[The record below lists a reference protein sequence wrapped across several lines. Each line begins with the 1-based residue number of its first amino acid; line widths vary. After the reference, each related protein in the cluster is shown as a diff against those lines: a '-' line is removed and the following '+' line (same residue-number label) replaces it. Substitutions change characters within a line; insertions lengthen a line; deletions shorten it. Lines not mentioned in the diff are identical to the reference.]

1 MSDIINFYNTNSIT
15 TYDDAQD
22 FLKKEPYFLDLK
34 YDGNIYRISHIEG
47 KSDRNNKIVK
57 TFSGLILKKDNIGDI
72 LYRGQSLS
80 EQIVVENTITND
92 DIKTVNVNDWEH
104 ITVQKLYDGS
114 RIKVFY
120 IDGVGWNISTSRC
133 INACK
138 AFWNSPKSF
147 YQLFMECLGNF
158 NLESLDKNKCYTFII
173 QHPENRIVIPHSVPS
188 LIHVSTYDKNTNNI
202 VDIDIGLPK
211 AEVCVFESFNQ
222 LIENLL
228 SLEHTSP
235 GYMLI
240 DNNHDRVHLIC
251 SKYDKIRKLK
261 GNVPLISQRYLQLRK
276 SSTNDISKFLEI
288 FPEYKFICD
297 DVEKHLTYICKTI
310 FHKYQLRRKQH
321 RRVFLTPIEREI
333 QYKVHGL
340 YLGMRIQNNIN
351 QTNIVRSIAL
361 DDITFLVN
369 GLPVYKILQ
378 LLRESN
384 ISI

>member
-120 IDGVGWNISTSRC
+120 IDGVGWNVSTSRC

-361 DDITFLVN
+361 DDITLLVN

-378 LLRESN
+378 LLRDSN

>member
-34 YDGNIYRISHIEG
+34 YDGNIYRISHTEG

-72 LYRGQSLS
+72 LFRGQNLS
-80 EQIVVENTITND
+80 EQIIVENIITNED
-92 DIKTVNVNDWEH
+92 VKTANVNDWEH
-104 ITVQKLYDGS
+104 ITVQRLYDGS

-120 IDGVGWNISTSRC
+120 IDGVGWNVSTSRC

-147 YQLFMECLGNF
+147 YQLFKECLGNF
-158 NLESLDKNKCYTFII
+158 NLDSLDRNKCYTFII
-173 QHPENRIVIPHSVPS
+173 QHPENRIVIPYTFPS

-202 VDIDIGLPK
+202 VDVDIGLPK

-228 SLEHTSP
+228 TLEHTSP

-240 DNNHDRVHLIC
+240 DNNHNRVHLIC
-251 SKYDKIRKLK
+251 SEYDKIRKLK

-276 SSTNDISKFLEI
+276 SSRNDISKFLEI

-297 DVEKHLTYICKTI
+297 DIEKHLTYICKII

-333 QYKVHGL
+333 QYKAHGL

-351 QTNIVRSIAL
+351 QTNIIRSITL
-361 DDITFLVN
+361 DDITLLIN

-378 LLRESN
+378 LLRDSN

>member
-1 MSDIINFYNTNSIT
+1 MSDILNFYNTNSIT
-15 TYDDAQD
+15 TYDEAQK
-22 FLKKEPYFLDLK
+22 FLEKEPYYLDLK
-34 YDGNIYRISHIEG
+34 YDGNLYRISHKEG
-47 KSDRNNKIVK
+47 KSDRNNEIVK
-57 TFSGLILKKDNIGDI
+57 TFSGLILNKDNISDI
-72 LYRGQSLS
+72 LYRGQNLS
-80 EQIVVENTITND
+80 EQIVLESTITND

-120 IDGVGWNISTSRC
+120 IDGVGWNVSTSRC

-147 YQLFMECLGNF
+147 YQLFMECLGDF

-173 QHPENRIVIPHSVPS
+173 QHPENRIVIPYSVPS
-188 LIHVSTYDKNTNNI
+188 LVHVSTYDKNTNQI

-222 LIENLL
+222 LIEKLL
-228 SLEHTSP
+228 TLEYTSP

-240 DNNHDRVHLIC
+240 DNNYNRVHLIC

-276 SSTNDISKFLEI
+276 SSVNDISKFLEI

-310 FHKYQLRRKQH
+310 FHKYKLRRKQH

-333 QYKVHGL
+333 QYKAHGL

-351 QTNIVRSIAL
+351 QTNIVRSITL
-361 DDITFLVN
+361 DDIILLVN